1 MTARP
6 VACPPATAGWAAHP
20 AGLCALSWSHD
31 GQLLATGGNDGL
43 IKIWRPRGGTA
54 ELLGTLRGHDGA
66 VRSLSWTPDD
76 ALLASGAEDGTVGIW
91 DPVTGERLATPQRNR
106 RWVNAVAWAPD
117 GRRLAAA
124 GGDRRLVVTDRYG
137 RPVTRPLPS
146 PYGVFLSLAWSPDGS
161 ALAATA
167 RGAELTVWDTAD
179 WTVRARPAAGPGSV
193 WTVCWWPGGLATGNA
208 AGRVHLWDPR
218 TLRPRATI
226 DGHGGAVA
234 RVTAGHDGAVLA
246 TLSHDQTI
254 AVWDARTGRPLWRR
268 ADAYPGWTGCLEASP
283 TAGLLAGT
291 DAGGQEVRL
300 WPLAPADGAGPGEQE
315 VAAQAGGV
323 LRDVLDDARRTG
335 RDHLTLTGATGRLA
349 AALPALRKPEGWAEA
364 EFVRGADAG
373 ALGFFGGRVAALDP
387 ARLRRLADRCVT
399 AAAAAPGADLPLRP
413 TVERLLAAPTAA
425 GGDGGGGGTGHAS
438 AATTAALVGALLVRT
453 GRALLTD
460 TTRPG
465 ELWVPRA
472 ESEAGTE
479 TGTEA
484 EPTTVPETGRETRP
498 EAVPET
504 LSDAEE
510 LHFPQAG
517 PYTPARV
524 LTDVLHTTLFRHWA
538 ADHRGLTALTDDGHP
553 VRVTA
558 RFTAGE
564 GPGNGLTVRIA
575 AARDEDRALLA
586 ALLTRRLARA
596 CPDAAPPVRR
606 TTSLPLTVPGSLR
619 PWDPA
624 ATRVRSLTRADL
636 PPRPEDRVA
645 LVDEHLDDERARQE
659 RLLLNEG
666 FAGHDRPD
674 VHLWH
679 TPEDHPTAAALAAEL
694 TTLGLRAT
702 YGEHRTDPLT
712 ESTLDARTALLLL
725 TPSLA
730 ARGWPAGPLAEPYAR
745 LTART
750 RAAGRRIRWLPV
762 TVDGAEP
769 PAGLPDH
776 LHSFDR
782 YEYGGEDNR
791 TAHRGHLDA
800 LLGGILID
808 RTRS

>member
-6 VACPPATAGWAAHP
+6 VACPPATAGWHAHP

-31 GQLLATGGNDGL
+31 GQRLATGGNDGL
-43 IKIWRPRGGTA
+43 IKIWRPRAGAA
-54 ELLGTLRGHDGA
+54 ELLSTLRGHDGA

-91 DPVTGERLATPQRNR
+91 DTATGERLATPQRNR

-137 RPVTRPLPS
+137 RPVTRPLTS
-146 PYGVFLSLAWSPDGS
+146 PYGVFLSLAWSPDGA

-167 RGAELTVWDTAD
+167 RGSDLTVWDTAD

-218 TLRPRATI
+218 TLRLRATI

-234 RVTAGHDGAVLA
+234 RVTASHDGAVLA
-246 TLSHDQTI
+246 TLSHDQTV
-254 AVWDARTGRPLWRR
+254 AVWDARTGRPQWRR

-291 DAGGQEVRL
+291 DADGQEVRL
-300 WPLAPADGAGPGEQE
+300 WPLAPADGAAPGEQE
-315 VAAQAGGV
+315 VAGQVGGV
-323 LRDVLDDARRTG
+323 LRDVLADARRAG
-335 RDHLTLTGATGRLA
+335 RDHLTLTAATGRLA

-364 EFVRGADAG
+364 EFARAADAG
-373 ALGFFGGRVAALDP
+373 ALGFLGGRVAALDP

-413 TVERLLAAPTAA
+413 TVERLPASAPAAA
-425 GGDGGGGGTGHAS
+425 GGGDGSGGPS

-465 ELWVPRA
+465 ELWVPPAGTRA
-472 ESEAGTE
+472 EPDA
-479 TGTEA
+479 
-484 EPTTVPETGRETRP
+484 VPATGRGTRP

-504 LSDAEE
+504 LPDATE
-510 LHFPQAG
+510 LRFPQAG

-558 RFTAGE
+558 RFTGE
-564 GPGNGLTVRIA
+564 VPGDGLTVRVA
-575 AARDEDRALLA
+575 AARDEDRALLT

-596 CPDAAPPVRR
+596 CPGAAPPVRR

-624 ATRVRSLTRADL
+624 ATRVWALTREDL
-636 PPRPEDRVA
+636 PPRADDRVA
-645 LVDEHLDDERARQE
+645 LVDEHVDDERARQE

-782 YEYGGEDNR
+782 YGYGGEDNR